1 MVDMN
6 IDNAGIG
13 YAPLIREYVFFLESK
28 LNFHRNH
35 PEFNG
40 TPTLDDW
47 TWEEKYGVA
56 DGYRPVRVRGIHQL
70 EDDQ

>member
-1 MVDMN
+1 MDVDV
-6 IDNAGIG
+6 DNAGLG

-40 TPTLDDW
+40 TPALRNW
-47 TWEEKYGVA
+47 T
-56 DGYRPVRVRGIHQL
+56 
-70 EDDQ
+70 

>member
-1 MVDMN
+1 MFEVWHVPRRVWRSWSARGEDGQKMDVDV
-6 IDNAGIG
+6 DNAGIG

-40 TPTLDDW
+40 TPTLRNW
-47 TWEEKYGVA
+47 T
-56 DGYRPVRVRGIHQL
+56 
-70 EDDQ
+70 